1 MNQRSHSWGRR
12 GKYIA
17 LVGVEETE
25 RAQSPAIGDP
35 MQSGCLCA
43 YVMNPTIPVEDKASV
58 CPLFASTDHGPGTPI
73 ETGA

>member
-1 MNQRSHSWGRR
+1 MNQRSHGWGRR

-25 RAQSPAIGDP
+25 RARSQAIGDP
-35 MQSGCLCA
+35 TQSECLCA
-43 YVMNPTIPVEDKASV
+43 YLMTSTTPVEDKVSV
-58 CPLFASTDHGPGTPI
+58 CPLFASTDHGPGTPV